1 MPPKI
6 TLTPSHLMTNF
17 NSLIPMLQS
26 YGHILL
32 VSTLLMAFYLL
43 VMSRKQSFRFQR
55 MYLLSIPVVCL
66 LQIVSL
72 AVLPKIMPQE
82 EVEVITLTQEEV
94 RQYQYE
100 NPETKVIAEEI
111 PVVEAEDI
119 STPAPLPGEEQL
131 VISASTIQKCI
142 YLGIP
147 IVSALLLLIVLIP
160 HVHILLRTRAI
171 RCSSMDGSC
180 TIVRE
185 SWVSAPF
192 SMGRI
197 IFLPMGSS
205 KEAEE
210 IFVKHEKAHIQS
222 LHYIDVWCIE
232 VMVRLLWFNPMLW
245 VVRKYLRDL
254 HEFEADHLVL
264 AQGVDVHSYQCLL
277 LEVASDE
284 CSIFTNG
291 FNQSFIRR
299 RIKEMKRKGVTVLGH
314 WGKTSAILWCIT
326 LVGASTIFAM
336 PEQDTVVIHIE
347 KQITA
352 TGDTIYSDAE
362 IKDRLRQLRSEGKVA
377 LVNEIVED
385 LEADINVTKVVWV
398 SPHDTICFD
407 EKTIQIIA
415 QMYRNNPKALYEA
428 LGRPQPT
435 EKELLKKSFKA
446 KQDVNKHLY
455 SHRLRKHL
463 GLSKFLPAPMLKFV
477 TTFMLTYSFGDL
489 QKQQGSPIFE
499 VGAICTYF
507 NNFLVLTMTMDTTT
521 IALRH
526 EQYEYDP
533 SYFPTITGWMLKNC
547 DTYWREWQIENNG
560 GVVADTDD
568 KKNATLSAKERA
580 KVKSTIKQLRAKYER
595 TFTSGEF
602 IENTNA
608 DKIFVVQ
615 FPHLEEIKNA
625 GTLNDRIIREKVKNC
640 YAVEFYKKGRKDAM
654 RMLIFTYEEVSIE
667 NILSKISKYIRFE

>member
-1 MPPKI
+1 
-6 TLTPSHLMTNF
+6 
-17 NSLIPMLQS
+17 MLQS

-82 EVEVITLTQEEV
+82 EVEVITLTQEEA

-119 STPAPLPGEEQL
+119 STPAPLPEEEQL

-160 HVHILLRTRAI
+160 LVQILLRTRAI
-171 RCSSMDGSC
+171 RRSSMDGSC

-197 IFLPMGSS
+197 IFLPMGKS

-210 IFVKHEKAHIQS
+210 IFIKHEEAHIQS

-245 VVRKYLRDL
+245 VVRKHLRYL

-277 LEVASDE
+277 LEVAYDE
-284 CSIFTNG
+284 CSILANG

-299 RIKEMKRKGVTVLGH
+299 RIKEMKRKGVAVLGH
-314 WGKTSAILWCIT
+314 WGKTAAILWGVT
-326 LVGASTIFAM
+326 LVGASTIFVL
-336 PEQDTVVIHIE
+336 PEQNTVVIHIE

-362 IKDRLRQLRSEGKVA
+362 IKDRVRQLCSKGRVA
-377 LVNEIVED
+377 LVNDIVEN
-385 LEADINVTKVVWV
+385 LEADIYVTKLVQV
-398 SPHDTICFD
+398 SPHDTLCLD
-407 EKTIQIIA
+407 EKTMQSIA
-415 QMYRNNPKALYEA
+415 QMYRNNPKALYEV

-435 EKELLKKSFKA
+435 EEELVKKRIKA
-446 KQDVNKHLY
+446 KEGLNRRRY
-455 SHRLRKHL
+455 SFRLKKHL
-463 GLSKFLPAPMLKFV
+463 GLSNFLPAPMLKFV
-477 TTFMLTYSFGDL
+477 DTFMLSYSFGDI
-489 QKQQGSPIFE
+489 QKHQGSPIFE

-547 DTYWREWQIENNG
+547 DTYWMEGQIEHNG
-560 GVVADTDD
+560 GVDADTDD

-625 GTLNDRIIREKVKNC
+625 GTFNDRIIREKVKNC

-667 NILSKISKYIRFE
+667 TILSKISKYIRFE

>member
-82 EVEVITLTQEEV
+82 EVEVITLTQEEA

-119 STPAPLPGEEQL
+119 STPAPLPEEERL
-131 VISASTIQKCI
+131 VISVSTIQKCI

-160 HVHILLRTRAI
+160 LVQILLRTRAI

-180 TIVRE
+180 TIVRKP
-185 SWVSAPF
+185 WVSAPF

-210 IFVKHEKAHIQS
+210 IFIKHEKAHIQS

-264 AQGVDVHSYQCLL
+264 AQGVDAHSYQCLL

-314 WGKTSAILWCIT
+314 WGKTSAILWGVT
-326 LVGASTIFAM
+326 LVGASTIFAL
-336 PEQDTVVIHIE
+336 PEQNTVVIHIE
-347 KQITA
+347 KRITA

-362 IKDRLRQLRSEGKVA
+362 IKDRVRQLRSEGKLE
-377 LVNEIVED
+377 LVNGLLIE
-385 LEADINVTKVVWV
+385 LEAGINVTEVVEV
-398 SPHDTICFD
+398 SPHDTICLD
-407 EKTIQIIA
+407 EKSVQIIA

-435 EKELLKKSFKA
+435 EEELVKKRIKA
-446 KQDVNKHLY
+446 KKEENKHLY

-463 GLSKFLPAPMLKFV
+463 GISKFLPAKSLKFV
-477 TTFMLTYSFGDL
+477 DTFMLTYSFGDL
-489 QKQQGSPIFE
+489 QKQQGSPVFN
-499 VGAICTYF
+499 VGAICTSLF
-507 NNFLVLTMTMDTTT
+507 DNFLVLTMTMDTT
-521 IALRH
+521 IVLRH
-526 EQYEYDP
+526 EQYRYDP
-533 SYFPTITGWMLKNC
+533 NYFPTITGWMLKNC

-615 FPHLEEIKNA
+615 LPHLEEIKNE
-625 GTLNDRIIREKVKNC
+625 GTLNDRIIRKKVKNC
-640 YAVEFYKKGRKDAM
+640 YAIEFYKKGRKDAM

-667 NILSKISKYIRFE
+667 TILSKISKYIRFE

>member
-1 MPPKI
+1 
-6 TLTPSHLMTNF
+6 MTNF

-82 EVEVITLTQEEV
+82 EVEVITLTQEEA

-111 PVVEAEDI
+111 PVVKAEDI

-160 HVHILLRTRAI
+160 LVQILLRTRAI
-171 RCSSMDGSC
+171 RRSNMEGSY

-314 WGKTSAILWCIT
+314 WGKNSAILWCIT

-362 IKDRLRQLRSEGKVA
+362 IKDRLRQLCSEGRVA
-377 LVNEIVED
+377 LVNDIVEN
-385 LEADINVTKVVWV
+385 LEADIYVTKVVQV
-398 SPHDTICFD
+398 SPHDTLCLD
-407 EKTIQIIA
+407 EKTMQSIA
-415 QMYRNNPKALYEA
+415 QMYRNNPKALYEV

-435 EKELLKKSFKA
+435 EEELVKKRIKA

-455 SHRLRKHL
+455 SHRLKKHL
-463 GLSKFLPAPMLKFV
+463 GLSNFLPAPMLKFV
-477 TTFMLTYSFGDL
+477 NTFMLCYSFGDI
-489 QKQQGSPIFE
+489 QKHQGSPIFE

-507 NNFLVLTMTMDTTT
+507 ENFLVLTMAMDTTT

-547 DTYWREWQIENNG
+547 DTYWMEWQIENNG

-667 NILSKISKYIRFE
+667 TILSKISKYIRFE

>member
-1 MPPKI
+1 
-6 TLTPSHLMTNF
+6 MTNF
-17 NSLIPMLQS
+17 DSLIPMLQG
-26 YGHILL
+26 YGSILL
-32 VSTLLMAFYLL
+32 VSTLLMAFYLF

-55 MYLLSIPVVCL
+55 MYLLAIPAVCFM
-66 LQIVSL
+66 QIIAL

-82 EVEVITLTQEEV
+82 EVEVITLTQEEA
-94 RQYQYE
+94 RRYQYE
-100 NPETKVIAEEI
+100 NPDTKVIAEEM
-111 PVVEAEDI
+111 PAAEAEGI
-119 STPAPLPGEEQL
+119 STPTPLSEEEQF

-147 IVSALLLLIVLIP
+147 IVSALLLLIILIP
-160 HVHILLRTRAI
+160 LVLLLLRTRAI
-171 RCSSMDGSC
+171 RLSNMEGSC
-180 TIVRE
+180 TIVRKP
-185 SWVSAPF
+185 WVSTPF

-197 IFLPMGSS
+197 IFLPMGKS

-210 IFVKHEKAHIQS
+210 IFIKHEEAHIQS

-232 VMVRLLWFNPMLW
+232 LMVRLLWFNPMLW
-245 VVRKYLRDL
+245 VVRKHLRDL

-284 CSIFTNG
+284 CSILING

-326 LVGASTIFAM
+326 LVGASTIFAL
-336 PEQDTVVIHIE
+336 PEQNTVVIHIE

-362 IKDRLRQLRSEGKVA
+362 IKDWVRQLRSEGKLE
-377 LVNEIVED
+377 LVNGLLIE
-385 LEADINVTKVVWV
+385 LETGINVTEVVEV
-398 SPHDTICFD
+398 SPHDTICLD
-407 EKTIQIIA
+407 EKSVQIIA

-435 EKELLKKSFKA
+435 EKELVKKRIKA
-446 KQDVNKHLY
+446 KEEENKHLY
-455 SHRLRKHL
+455 SRRLRKHL
-463 GLSKFLPAPMLKFV
+463 GLSKFLPAKSLKFV
-477 TTFMLTYSFGDL
+477 YTFMLTYSFGDI
-489 QKQQGSPIFE
+489 QKHQGSPIFE

-507 NNFLVLTMTMDTTT
+507 KNFLVLTMAMDTTT

-547 DTYWREWQIENNG
+547 DTYWMEGQIEYNG
-560 GVVADTDD
+560 GVDADTDD
-568 KKNATLSAKERA
+568 KNNAPLSAKERA

-602 IENTNA
+602 IENSNA

-615 FPHLEEIKNA
+615 LPHIEEIKNA
-625 GTLNDRIIREKVKNC
+625 GILNDRIIREKAKKC
-640 YAVEFYKKGRKDAM
+640 YAIEFYKKGRKDAM

-667 NILSKISKYIRFE
+667 TILSKISRHIRFE

>member
-1 MPPKI
+1 
-6 TLTPSHLMTNF
+6 MTNF
-17 NSLIPMLQS
+17 DSLIPVLQG
-26 YGHILL
+26 YGSILL
-32 VSTLLMAFYLL
+32 VSTMLMAFYLL

-55 MYLLSIPVVCL
+55 MYLLAIPAVCFI
-66 LQIVSL
+66 QIIVL

-82 EVEVITLTQEEV
+82 EVEVITLTQEEA

-100 NPETKVIAEEI
+100 NPDTKVIAEEI
-111 PVVEAEDI
+111 PAAEAEGI
-119 STPAPLPGEEQL
+119 STPTPLPAEEQF
-131 VISASTIQKCI
+131 VISTSTILKCI

-147 IVSALLLLIVLIP
+147 IVSALLLLIILIP
-160 HVHILLRTRAI
+160 LVQILLRTRAI
-171 RCSSMDGSC
+171 RLSNMEGSC

-185 SWVSAPF
+185 PWVSTPF

-197 IFLPMGSS
+197 IFLPMGKS

-210 IFVKHEKAHIQS
+210 IFIKHEKAHIHS

-299 RIKEMKRKGVTVLGH
+299 RIKEMKRKGVAVLGH
-314 WGKTSAILWCIT
+314 WGKTAAILWGVT
-326 LVGASTIFAM
+326 LVGASAIFAL
-336 PEQDTVVIHIE
+336 PEQNTVVIHIE

-362 IKDRLRQLRSEGKVA
+362 IKDRVRQLCPEGRVA

-385 LEADINVTKVVWV
+385 LETDINVTKVVFV

-407 EKTIQIIA
+407 EKSVQIIA

-435 EKELLKKSFKA
+435 EKELAKKRIKA
-446 KQDVNKHLY
+446 KEDVNRRRY
-455 SHRLRKHL
+455 SFRLKKHL
-463 GLSKFLPAPMLKFV
+463 GLSNFLPAPMLKFV
-477 TTFMLTYSFGDL
+477 DTFMLTYSFGDL
-489 QKQQGSPIFE
+489 QKHQGSPIFE

-507 NNFLVLTMTMDTTT
+507 ENFLVLTMTMDTTT

-547 DTYWREWQIENNG
+547 DTYWMEGQIEHNG
-560 GVVADTDD
+560 GVDADTDD

-625 GTLNDRIIREKVKNC
+625 GTFNDRIIREKVKNC

-667 NILSKISKYIRFE
+667 TILSKISKYIRFE

>member
-1 MPPKI
+1 
-6 TLTPSHLMTNF
+6 MTNF
-17 NSLIPMLQS
+17 DSLIPMLQG
-26 YGHILL
+26 YGSILL
-32 VSTLLMAFYLL
+32 VSTMLLAFYLL
-43 VMSRKQSFRFQR
+43 LMSRKQSFRFQR
-55 MYLLSIPVVCL
+55 MYLLAIPAVCFM
-66 LQIVSL
+66 QIVAL

-82 EVEVITLTQEEV
+82 EVEVITLTQEEA
-94 RQYQYE
+94 RRYKYE
-100 NPETKVIAEEI
+100 NPDTKVIAEEM
-111 PVVEAEDI
+111 PAAEAEGI
-119 STPAPLPGEEQL
+119 STPTPLPEEEQL

-160 HVHILLRTRAI
+160 LVQILLRTRAI

-180 TIVRE
+180 TIVRKP
-185 SWVSAPF
+185 WVSTPF

-197 IFLPMGSS
+197 IFLPMGKS
-205 KEAEE
+205 KEAED
-210 IFVKHEKAHIQS
+210 IFIKHEKAHIQS

-245 VVRKYLRDL
+245 VVRKHLRDL
-254 HEFEADHLVL
+254 HEFEADRLVL
-264 AQGVDVHSYQCLL
+264 AQGVDAHSYQCLL

-284 CSIFTNG
+284 CSILTNG

-299 RIKEMKRKGVTVLGH
+299 RIREMKRKGVAVLGH
-314 WGKTSAILWCIT
+314 WGKTAAILWGVT
-326 LVGASTIFAM
+326 LVGASTIFAL
-336 PEQDTVVIHIE
+336 PEQNTVVIHIE

-362 IKDRLRQLRSEGKVA
+362 IKDRVRQLCPEGRVA

-385 LEADINVTKVVWV
+385 LEADINVTKVVFV
-398 SPHDTICFD
+398 SPHDTLCFD

-415 QMYRNNPKALYEA
+415 QMYRNNPKALYEV

-435 EKELLKKSFKA
+435 EEELVKKRIKA
-446 KQDVNKHLY
+446 KEEENRHLY

-463 GLSKFLPAPMLKFV
+463 GLSKFLPANMLKFV
-477 TTFMLTYSFGDL
+477 DTFMLTYSFGDI
-489 QKQQGSPIFE
+489 QKHQGSPIFE

-507 NNFLVLTMTMDTTT
+507 ENFLVLTMDTTT
-521 IALRH
+521 IALGH

-547 DTYWREWQIENNG
+547 DTYWMERQIEHNG
-560 GVVADTDD
+560 GVVADTDG

-615 FPHLEEIKNA
+615 LPHLEEIKNA
-625 GTLNDRIIREKVKNC
+625 GILIKNAGILNDRIIREKVKNC

-667 NILSKISKYIRFE
+667 TILSKISKYIQFE

>member
-1 MPPKI
+1 
-6 TLTPSHLMTNF
+6 MTNF
-17 NSLIPMLQS
+17 DSLIPVLQG
-26 YGHILL
+26 YGSILL
-32 VSTLLMAFYLL
+32 VSTMLMAFYLL

-55 MYLLSIPVVCL
+55 MYLLAIPAVCFI
-66 LQIVSL
+66 QIIVL

-82 EVEVITLTQEEV
+82 EVEVITLTQEEA

-100 NPETKVIAEEI
+100 NPDTKVIAEEI
-111 PVVEAEDI
+111 PAAEAEGI
-119 STPAPLPGEEQL
+119 STPTPLPAEEQF
-131 VISASTIQKCI
+131 VISTSTILKCI

-147 IVSALLLLIVLIP
+147 IVSALLLLIILIP
-160 HVHILLRTRAI
+160 LVQILLRTRAI
-171 RCSSMDGSC
+171 RLSNMEGSC
-180 TIVRE
+180 TIVRKP
-185 SWVSAPF
+185 WVSTPF

-197 IFLPMGSS
+197 IFLPMGKS

-210 IFVKHEKAHIQS
+210 IFIKHEKAHIQS

-245 VVRKYLRDL
+245 VVRKHLRDL

-336 PEQDTVVIHIE
+336 PEQDAVVIRIE

-352 TGDTIYSDAE
+352 TGDTIYLDSE
-362 IKDRLRQLRSEGKVA
+362 IKDWVSQLRSEGKLE
-377 LVNEIVED
+377 LVNGLLIE
-385 LEADINVTKVVWV
+385 LESGTNVTKVVEV
-398 SPHDTICFD
+398 SPHDTICLD
-407 EKTIQIIA
+407 EKSVQIIA

-435 EKELLKKSFKA
+435 EEELVKKRIKAKEGLNRRRYSFGLKK
-446 KQDVNKHLY
+446 Y
-455 SHRLRKHL
+455 L

-477 TTFMLTYSFGDL
+477 DTFMLSYSFGDV
-489 QKQQGSPIFE
+489 QKHQGSPNFE

-507 NNFLVLTMTMDTTT
+507 ENFLVLTMDPTT

-547 DTYWREWQIENNG
+547 DTYWMEGQIEYNG
-560 GVVADTDD
+560 GVDADTDD
-568 KKNATLSAKERA
+568 KNNAPLSAKERA

-602 IENTNA
+602 IENSNA

-615 FPHLEEIKNA
+615 LPNIEEIKNA
-625 GTLNDRIIREKVKNC
+625 GTLNDRIIRENAKKC
-640 YAVEFYKKGRKDAM
+640 YAIEFYKKGRKDAM

-667 NILSKISKYIRFE
+667 TILGKVSRHIRFE

>member
-1 MPPKI
+1 
-6 TLTPSHLMTNF
+6 MTNF

-82 EVEVITLTQEEV
+82 EVEVITLTQEEA

-119 STPAPLPGEEQL
+119 STPAPLPEEEQL

-160 HVHILLRTRAI
+160 LVQILFRTRAI
-171 RCSSMDGSC
+171 RRSNMEGSC
-180 TIVRE
+180 TIVRKP
-185 SWVSAPF
+185 WVSTPF

-197 IFLPMGSS
+197 IFLPMGKS

-210 IFVKHEKAHIQS
+210 IFIKHEKAHIQS

-299 RIKEMKRKGVTVLGH
+299 RIREMKRKGVAVLGH
-314 WGKTSAILWCIT
+314 WGKTAAILWGVT

-336 PEQDTVVIHIE
+336 PEQDAVVIRIE

-352 TGDTIYSDAE
+352 TGDTIYSDSE
-362 IKDRLRQLRSEGKVA
+362 VKDRVRQLRSEGKLE
-377 LVNEIVED
+377 LVNGLLIE
-385 LEADINVTKVVWV
+385 LEAGINVTEVVKV
-398 SPHDTICFD
+398 SPHDTLCLD

-435 EKELLKKSFKA
+435 EKELAKKRFKA

-463 GLSKFLPAPMLKFV
+463 GLSNFLPAPMLKFV
-477 TTFMLTYSFGDL
+477 NTFMLTYSFGDL
-489 QKQQGSPIFE
+489 QKHQGSPIFE

-507 NNFLVLTMTMDTTT
+507 ENFLVLTMTMDTTT

-547 DTYWREWQIENNG
+547 DTYWMEGQIEHNG
-560 GVVADTDD
+560 GVDADTDD
-568 KKNATLSAKERA
+568 KKNAPLSAKERA

-615 FPHLEEIKNA
+615 LPHLEEIKNA

-640 YAVEFYKKGRKDAM
+640 YAVEFYKEGRKDAM

-667 NILSKISKYIRFE
+667 TILSKISKYIQFE

>member
-1 MPPKI
+1 
-6 TLTPSHLMTNF
+6 MTNF
-17 NSLIPMLQS
+17 DSLIPMLQG
-26 YGHILL
+26 YGSILL

-55 MYLLSIPVVCL
+55 MYLLAIPAVCFM
-66 LQIVSL
+66 QIIAL

-82 EVEVITLTQEEV
+82 EVEVITLTQEEA

-100 NPETKVIAEEI
+100 NPDTKVIAEEM
-111 PVVEAEDI
+111 PAAEAEDI
-119 STPAPLPGEEQL
+119 STPTPLPENGQF

-147 IVSALLLLIVLIP
+147 IVSVLLLLIILIP
-160 HVHILLRTRAI
+160 LVQLLLRTRAI
-171 RCSSMDGSC
+171 RLSNMEGSC
-180 TIVRE
+180 TIVRKP
-185 SWVSAPF
+185 WVSTPF

-197 IFLPMGSS
+197 IFLPMGKS
-205 KEAEE
+205 KEAED
-210 IFVKHEKAHIQS
+210 IFIKHEKAHIQS

-245 VVRKYLRDL
+245 MVRKHLRDL

-264 AQGVDVHSYQCLL
+264 AQGVDAHSYQCLL

-284 CSIFTNG
+284 CSILTNG

-336 PEQDTVVIHIE
+336 PEQDAVVIRIE

-352 TGDTIYSDAE
+352 TGDTIYSDSE
-362 IKDRLRQLRSEGKVA
+362 VKDRVRQLRSEGKLE
-377 LVNEIVED
+377 LVNGLLIE
-385 LEADINVTKVVWV
+385 LEAGINVTEVVKV
-398 SPHDTICFD
+398 SPHDTICLD
-407 EKTIQIIA
+407 EKSIQIIA

-435 EKELLKKSFKA
+435 EEELAKIRFTAKKGLNRRRYSFRLKK
-446 KQDVNKHLY
+446 Y
-455 SHRLRKHL
+455 L
-463 GLSKFLPAPMLKFV
+463 GLSRFLPAPMLKFV
-477 TTFMLTYSFGDL
+477 DTFMLSYSFGDI
-489 QKQQGSPIFE
+489 QKHQGSPIFE

-507 NNFLVLTMTMDTTT
+507 ENFLVLTMTMDTT
-521 IALRH
+521 IVLRH
-526 EQYEYDP
+526 EQYRYDP
-533 SYFPTITGWMLKNC
+533 NYFPTITGWMLKNC
-547 DTYWREWQIENNG
+547 DTYWREVQIEYNG
-560 GVVADTDD
+560 GADADTDD

-602 IENTNA
+602 IEKTNA

-615 FPHLEEIKNA
+615 LPHIEEIKNT
-625 GTLNDRIIREKVKNC
+625 GTLNDRIIRENAKKC
-640 YAVEFYKKGRKDAM
+640 YAIEFYKKGRKDAM

-667 NILSKISKYIRFE
+667 TILSKISKYIRFE

>member
-1 MPPKI
+1 
-6 TLTPSHLMTNF
+6 MTNF
-17 NSLIPMLQS
+17 DSLIPMLQG
-26 YGHILL
+26 YGSILL
-32 VSTLLMAFYLL
+32 VSTMLMAFYLL

-55 MYLLSIPVVCL
+55 MYLLAIPAVCFM
-66 LQIVSL
+66 QIIAL

-82 EVEVITLTQEEV
+82 EVDVITLTQEEA

-100 NPETKVIAEEI
+100 NPDTKVIAEEM
-111 PVVEAEDI
+111 PAAEAEGI
-119 STPAPLPGEEQL
+119 STPTPLPEEEQF

-147 IVSALLLLIVLIP
+147 IVSALLLLIILIP
-160 HVHILLRTRAI
+160 LVQLLLRTRAI
-171 RCSSMDGSC
+171 RLSNMEGSC
-180 TIVRE
+180 TIVRKP
-185 SWVSAPF
+185 WVSTPF

-197 IFLPMGSS
+197 IFLPMGKS

-210 IFVKHEKAHIQS
+210 IFIKHEKAHIQS

-245 VVRKYLRDL
+245 VVRKHLRDL
-254 HEFEADHLVL
+254 HEFEADRLVL
-264 AQGVDVHSYQCLL
+264 AQGVDAHSYQCLL

-284 CSIFTNG
+284 CSILTNG

-336 PEQDTVVIHIE
+336 PEQDAVVIRIE

-362 IKDRLRQLRSEGKVA
+362 IKDRVRQLCSEGRVA
-377 LVNEIVED
+377 LVNHIVEN
-385 LEADINVTKVVWV
+385 LEADIYVTEVVWV
-398 SPHDTICFD
+398 SPHDTLCID

-435 EKELLKKSFKA
+435 EEELAKKRFMAKKEK
-446 KQDVNKHLY
+446 NKHLY

-463 GLSKFLPAPMLKFV
+463 GLSRFLPANSLKFV
-477 TTFMLTYSFGDL
+477 DTFMLTYSFGDL

-499 VGAICTYF
+499 VGAICTRF
-507 NNFLVLTMTMDTTT
+507 ENFLVLTMTMDTTT

-547 DTYWREWQIENNG
+547 DTYWMEGQIEYNG
-560 GVVADTDD
+560 GVDADTDD
-568 KKNATLSAKERA
+568 KNNAPLSAKERA

-602 IENTNA
+602 IENSNA

-615 FPHLEEIKNA
+615 FPHIEEIKNA
-625 GTLNDRIIREKVKNC
+625 GTWNDRIIREKAKKC
-640 YAVEFYKKGRKDAM
+640 YAIEFYKKGRKDAM

-667 NILSKISKYIRFE
+667 TILGKISRHIRFE

>member
-1 MPPKI
+1 
-6 TLTPSHLMTNF
+6 MTNF
-17 NSLIPMLQS
+17 DSLIPMLQG
-26 YGHILL
+26 YGSILL

-55 MYLLSIPVVCL
+55 MYLLAIPAVCF
-66 LQIVSL
+66 LQIVAL
-72 AVLPKIMPQE
+72 AVLPKIMPQR
-82 EVEVITLTQEEV
+82 EVEVITLTQEEA
-94 RQYQYE
+94 RRYQYE
-100 NPETKVIAEEI
+100 NPDTKVIAEEM
-111 PVVEAEDI
+111 PAAEAEGI
-119 STPAPLPGEEQL
+119 STPTPLPENGQF

-160 HVHILLRTRAI
+160 LVQILFRTRAI
-171 RCSSMDGSC
+171 RRSSMDGSC

-197 IFLPMGSS
+197 IFLPMGRS

-210 IFVKHEKAHIQS
+210 IFIKHEKAHIQS

-299 RIKEMKRKGVTVLGH
+299 RIREMKRKGVTVLGH

-326 LVGASTIFAM
+326 LVGASAIFAL
-336 PEQDTVVIHIE
+336 PEQNTVVIHIE

-362 IKDRLRQLRSEGKVA
+362 IKDRLRQLCPEGRVA

-385 LEADINVTKVVWV
+385 LEADINVTEVVFV
-398 SPHDTICFD
+398 SPHDTLCFD

-435 EKELLKKSFKA
+435 EKELAKKRIKA
-446 KQDVNKHLY
+446 KEDENRHLY
-455 SHRLRKHL
+455 SHRLKKYL
-463 GLSKFLPAPMLKFV
+463 GLYNFLPAPMLKFV
-477 TTFMLTYSFGDL
+477 DTFMLSYSFGDL
-489 QKQQGSPIFE
+489 QKQQGSPVFN
-499 VGAICTYF
+499 VGAICTF
-507 NNFLVLTMTMDTTT
+507 FENFLVLTMTMDTTT

-547 DTYWREWQIENNG
+547 DTYWMEGQIEYNG
-560 GVVADTDD
+560 GVGADTDD
-568 KKNATLSAKERA
+568 KKNVPLSAKERA

-615 FPHLEEIKNA
+615 LPHLEDIKNA
-625 GTLNDRIIREKVKNC
+625 GTFNDRIIREKVKNC

-667 NILSKISKYIRFE
+667 TILSKISKYIQFE

>member
-72 AVLPKIMPQE
+72 VVLPKIMPQE
-82 EVEVITLTQEEV
+82 EFEVITLTQEEA

-100 NPETKVIAEEI
+100 NPDTKVIAEEI
-111 PVVEAEDI
+111 PVVKAEDI
-119 STPAPLPGEEQL
+119 STPAPLPEEEQL

-160 HVHILLRTRAI
+160 LVQILLRTRAI
-171 RCSSMDGSC
+171 RRSSMDGSC

-197 IFLPMGSS
+197 IFLPMGKS

-210 IFVKHEKAHIQS
+210 IFIKHEKAHIQS

-336 PEQDTVVIHIE
+336 PEQDAVVIRIE

-362 IKDRLRQLRSEGKVA
+362 IKDRLRQLCPEGRVA
-377 LVNEIVED
+377 LVSEIVED
-385 LEADINVTKVVWV
+385 LEADINVTKVVFV

-407 EKTIQIIA
+407 EKAIQIIA

-435 EKELLKKSFKA
+435 EKELAKKRIMA
-446 KQDVNKHLY
+446 KEDVNKHHY
-455 SHRLRKHL
+455 SHRLKKHL
-463 GLSKFLPAPMLKFV
+463 GLSNFLPAPMLKLV
-477 TTFMLTYSFGDL
+477 DTFMLSYSFGDI
-489 QKQQGSPIFE
+489 QKHQGSPIFE

-507 NNFLVLTMTMDTTT
+507 ENFLVLTMAMDTTT

-533 SYFPTITGWMLKNC
+533 SYFPIITGWMLKNC
-547 DTYWREWQIENNG
+547 DTYWMEGQIEHNG
-560 GVVADTDD
+560 GVDADTDD

-615 FPHLEEIKNA
+615 LPHLEEIKNA

-667 NILSKISKYIRFE
+667 TILSKISKYIRFE

>member
-1 MPPKI
+1 
-6 TLTPSHLMTNF
+6 MTNF
-17 NSLIPMLQS
+17 DSLIPMLQG
-26 YGHILL
+26 YGSILL
-32 VSTLLMAFYLL
+32 VSTMLMAFYLL

-55 MYLLSIPVVCL
+55 MYLLAIPAVCF
-66 LQIVSL
+66 LQIVAL
-72 AVLPKIMPQE
+72 ALLPKIMPQR
-82 EVEVITLTQEEV
+82 EVEVITLTQEEA
-94 RQYQYE
+94 RRYQYE
-100 NPETKVIAEEI
+100 NPDTKVIAEEM
-111 PVVEAEDI
+111 PAAEAEGI
-119 STPAPLPGEEQL
+119 STPTPLPENGQF

-147 IVSALLLLIVLIP
+147 IVSALLLLIILIP
-160 HVHILLRTRAI
+160 LVQLLLRTRAI
-171 RCSSMDGSC
+171 RLSNMEGSC
-180 TIVRE
+180 TILRKP
-185 SWVSAPF
+185 WVSTPF

-197 IFLPMGSS
+197 IFLPMGKS

-210 IFVKHEKAHIQS
+210 IFIKHEEAHIQS

-232 VMVRLLWFNPMLW
+232 LMVRLLWFNPMLW
-245 VVRKYLRDL
+245 VVRKHLRDL

-277 LEVASDE
+277 LEVASGE
-284 CSIFTNG
+284 CSILTNG
-291 FNQSFIRR
+291 FSQSFIRR
-299 RIKEMKRKGVTVLGH
+299 RIREMKRKGVAVLGH
-314 WGKTSAILWCIT
+314 WGKTAAILWGVT
-326 LVGASTIFAM
+326 LVGASTIFAL
-336 PEQDTVVIHIE
+336 PEQNTVVIHIE

-362 IKDRLRQLRSEGKVA
+362 IKDRVRQLCSEGRVA

-385 LEADINVTKVVWV
+385 LEADINVTEVVFV
-398 SPHDTICFD
+398 SPHDTLCFD

-415 QMYRNNPKALYEA
+415 QMYRNNPKALYEV

-435 EKELLKKSFKA
+435 EEELVKKRIKA
-446 KQDVNKHLY
+446 KEEENKHLY
-455 SHRLRKHL
+455 SRRLRKHL
-463 GLSKFLPAPMLKFV
+463 GLSKFLPAKSLKFV
-477 TTFMLTYSFGDL
+477 DTFMLTYSFGDL

-507 NNFLVLTMTMDTTT
+507 ENFLVLTMTMDTTT

-547 DTYWREWQIENNG
+547 DTYWMEGQIEHNG
-560 GVVADTDD
+560 GVDADTDD

-602 IENTNA
+602 IEKTNA

-615 FPHLEEIKNA
+615 LPHIEEIKNA
-625 GTLNDRIIREKVKNC
+625 GTLNDRIIRENAKKC
-640 YAVEFYKKGRKDAM
+640 YAIEFYKKGRKDAM

-667 NILSKISKYIRFE
+667 TILGKISRHIRFE

>member
-1 MPPKI
+1 
-6 TLTPSHLMTNF
+6 MTNF
-17 NSLIPMLQS
+17 DSLIPMLQG
-26 YGHILL
+26 YGSILL

-55 MYLLSIPVVCL
+55 MYLLAIPAVCFM
-66 LQIVSL
+66 QIIAL
-72 AVLPKIMPQE
+72 ALLPKIMPQE
-82 EVEVITLTQEEV
+82 EVEVITLTQEEA

-100 NPETKVIAEEI
+100 NPDTKVIAEEM
-111 PVVEAEDI
+111 PAAEAEGI
-119 STPAPLPGEEQL
+119 STPTPLPEEEQF

-147 IVSALLLLIVLIP
+147 IVSALLLLIILIP
-160 HVHILLRTRAI
+160 LVQLLLRTRAI
-171 RCSSMDGSC
+171 RLSNMEGSC
-180 TIVRE
+180 TIVRKP
-185 SWVSAPF
+185 WVSTPF

-197 IFLPMGSS
+197 IFLPMGKS

-210 IFVKHEKAHIQS
+210 IFIKHEEAHIQS

-232 VMVRLLWFNPMLW
+232 LMVRLLWFNPMLW
-245 VVRKYLRDL
+245 VVRKHLRDL

-336 PEQDTVVIHIE
+336 PEQNTVVIHIE

-362 IKDRLRQLRSEGKVA
+362 IKDRVRQLCPEGRVV

-385 LEADINVTKVVWV
+385 LEADINVTEVVFV

-415 QMYRNNPKALYEA
+415 QMYRNNPKALYEV

-435 EKELLKKSFKA
+435 EEELVKKRIKA
-446 KQDVNKHLY
+446 KEEKNKHLY
-455 SHRLRKHL
+455 SRRLRKHL
-463 GLSKFLPAPMLKFV
+463 GLSKFLPAKSLKFV
-477 TTFMLTYSFGDL
+477 DTFMLTYSFGDL

-507 NNFLVLTMTMDTTT
+507 ENFLVLTMTMDTTT

-547 DTYWREWQIENNG
+547 DTYWMEGQIEHIG

-602 IENTNA
+602 IENSNA

-615 FPHLEEIKNA
+615 LPHIEEIKNA
-625 GTLNDRIIREKVKNC
+625 GILNDRIIRENAKKC
-640 YAVEFYKKGRKDAM
+640 YAIEFYKKGRKDAM

-667 NILSKISKYIRFE
+667 TILGKVSRHIRFE

>member
-1 MPPKI
+1 
-6 TLTPSHLMTNF
+6 MTNF

-82 EVEVITLTQEEV
+82 EVEVITLTQEEA

-147 IVSALLLLIVLIP
+147 IVSALLLLIILIP
-160 HVHILLRTRAI
+160 LVQILLRTRAI
-171 RCSSMDGSC
+171 RHSSMDGSC

-185 SWVSAPF
+185 SWVSTPF

-210 IFVKHEKAHIQS
+210 IFIKHEKAHIQS

-314 WGKTSAILWCIT
+314 WGKTAAILWCIT
-326 LVGASTIFAM
+326 LVGASTIFAL
-336 PEQDTVVIHIE
+336 PEQKAVVIHIE

-362 IKDRLRQLRSEGKVA
+362 IKDRLRQLRSEGKA
-377 LVNEIVED
+377 ELVNELVKN
-385 LEADINVTKVVWV
+385 LEADINVPTLVMV
-398 SPHDTICFD
+398 SPHDTLCLD
-407 EKTIQIIA
+407 EKSVQIIA

-435 EKELLKKSFKA
+435 EKELVKKRFKA
-446 KQDVNKHLY
+446 KQEVNKHLY

-477 TTFMLTYSFGDL
+477 NTFMLSYSFGDI
-489 QKQQGSPIFE
+489 QKHQGSPIFE

-507 NNFLVLTMTMDTTT
+507 ENFLVLTMTMDTTT

-547 DTYWREWQIENNG
+547 DTYWMEGQIEHNG
-560 GVVADTDD
+560 GVDADTDD

-602 IENTNA
+602 IEKTNA

-625 GTLNDRIIREKVKNC
+625 GTLNDRIIREKVKKC
-640 YAVEFYKKGRKDAM
+640 YAIEFYKKGRKDAM

-667 NILSKISKYIRFE
+667 TILSKISKYIRFE

>member
-1 MPPKI
+1 
-6 TLTPSHLMTNF
+6 MTNF
-17 NSLIPMLQS
+17 NSLIPMLQG
-26 YGHILL
+26 YGSILL

-55 MYLLSIPVVCL
+55 MYLLAIPAVCFM
-66 LQIVSL
+66 QIIAL

-82 EVEVITLTQEEV
+82 EVEVITLTQEEA

-119 STPAPLPGEEQL
+119 STPAPLPEEEQL

-160 HVHILLRTRAI
+160 LVQILLRTRAI
-171 RCSSMDGSC
+171 RRSNMEGSY

-197 IFLPMGSS
+197 IFLPMGKS

-210 IFVKHEKAHIQS
+210 IFIKHEEAHIQS

-245 VVRKYLRDL
+245 VVRKHLRDL

-314 WGKTSAILWCIT
+314 WGKTAAILWGVT
-326 LVGASTIFAM
+326 LVGASTIFAL
-336 PEQDTVVIHIE
+336 PEQNTVVIHIE

-362 IKDRLRQLRSEGKVA
+362 IKDRVRQLCSEGRVE
-377 LVNEIVED
+377 LVNEIVKD
-385 LEADINVTKVVWV
+385 LEADINVTEVVFV

-415 QMYRNNPKALYEA
+415 QMYRNNPKALYEV

-435 EKELLKKSFKA
+435 EEELVKKRIKA
-446 KQDVNKHLY
+446 KEEENRHLY

-463 GLSKFLPAPMLKFV
+463 GLSKFLPANMLKFV
-477 TTFMLTYSFGDL
+477 DTFMLTYSFGDI
-489 QKQQGSPIFE
+489 QKHQGSPIFE

-507 NNFLVLTMTMDTTT
+507 ENFLVLTMDATT
-521 IALRH
+521 IALGH

-547 DTYWREWQIENNG
+547 DTYWMEGQIEHNG

-625 GTLNDRIIREKVKNC
+625 GTLIKNAGILNDRIIREKVKNC
-640 YAVEFYKKGRKDAM
+640 YAIEFYKKGRKDAM

-667 NILSKISKYIRFE
+667 TILGKVSKYIRFE

>member
-1 MPPKI
+1 
-6 TLTPSHLMTNF
+6 MTNF
-17 NSLIPMLQS
+17 DSLIPMLQG
-26 YGHILL
+26 YGSILL

-55 MYLLSIPVVCL
+55 MYLLAIPAVCFM
-66 LQIVSL
+66 QIIAL
-72 AVLPKIMPQE
+72 ALLPKIMPQE
-82 EVEVITLTQEEV
+82 EVEVITLTQEEA

-100 NPETKVIAEEI
+100 NPDTKVIAEEM
-111 PVVEAEDI
+111 PAAEAEGI
-119 STPAPLPGEEQL
+119 STPTPLPEEEQF

-147 IVSALLLLIVLIP
+147 IVSALLLLIILIP
-160 HVHILLRTRAI
+160 LVQILLRTRAI
-171 RCSSMDGSC
+171 RRSNMEGSY

-210 IFVKHEKAHIQS
+210 IFIKHEKAHIQS

-314 WGKTSAILWCIT
+314 WGKTSAILWGVT
-326 LVGASTIFAM
+326 LVGASTIFAL
-336 PEQDTVVIHIE
+336 PEQNTVVIHIE

-362 IKDRLRQLRSEGKVA
+362 IKDRLRQLRSEGRVA
-377 LVNEIVED
+377 LVNDIVED
-385 LEADINVTKVVWV
+385 LEADIYVTKLVHV
-398 SPHDTICFD
+398 SPHDTLCLD
-407 EKTIQIIA
+407 EKTMQSIA
-415 QMYRNNPKALYEA
+415 QMYRNNPKALYEV

-435 EKELLKKSFKA
+435 EEELAKKRIKA
-446 KQDVNKHLY
+446 KEKVNRHLY
-455 SHRLRKHL
+455 SLRLRKHL
-463 GLSKFLPAPMLKFV
+463 GLSKFLPIPILKFV
-477 TTFMLTYSFGDL
+477 DTFMLTYSFGDI
-489 QKQQGSPIFE
+489 QKHQGSPNFE

-507 NNFLVLTMTMDTTT
+507 ENFLVLTMKMDTT
-521 IALRH
+521 IFLRH
-526 EQYEYDP
+526 EQYRYDP
-533 SYFPTITGWMLKNC
+533 NYFPTITGWMLKNC
-547 DTYWREWQIENNG
+547 DTYWREGQIEYNG
-560 GVVADTDD
+560 GADADTDD
-568 KKNATLSAKERA
+568 KKNAPLSAKERA

-602 IENTNA
+602 IEKTNA

-615 FPHLEEIKNA
+615 LPHIEEIKNA
-625 GTLNDRIIREKVKNC
+625 GTLNDRIIRENAKKC
-640 YAVEFYKKGRKDAM
+640 YAIEFYKKGRKDAM

-667 NILSKISKYIRFE
+667 TILSKISKYIRFE

>member
-1 MPPKI
+1 
-6 TLTPSHLMTNF
+6 MTNF
-17 NSLIPMLQS
+17 DSLIPMLQG
-26 YGHILL
+26 YGSILL
-32 VSTLLMAFYLL
+32 VSTMLMAFYLL

-55 MYLLSIPVVCL
+55 MYLLAIPAVCFM
-66 LQIVSL
+66 QIIAL

-82 EVEVITLTQEEV
+82 EVEVITLTQEEA

-100 NPETKVIAEEI
+100 NPDTKVIAEEI
-111 PVVEAEDI
+111 PAAEAEGI
-119 STPAPLPGEEQL
+119 STPTPLPEEEQF

-147 IVSALLLLIVLIP
+147 IVSALLLLIILIP
-160 HVHILLRTRAI
+160 LVQLLLRTRAI
-171 RCSSMDGSC
+171 RLSNMEGSC
-180 TIVRE
+180 TIVRKP
-185 SWVSAPF
+185 WVSTPF

-197 IFLPMGSS
+197 IFLPMGKS
-205 KEAEE
+205 KEAED
-210 IFVKHEKAHIQS
+210 IFIKHEKAHIQS

-245 VVRKYLRDL
+245 VVRKHLRDL

-314 WGKTSAILWCIT
+314 WGKTSAILWYIT

-336 PEQDTVVIHIE
+336 PEQDAVVIRIE

-362 IKDRLRQLRSEGKVA
+362 IKDRVRQLCSEGRVA
-377 LVNEIVED
+377 LVNHIVEN
-385 LEADINVTKVVWV
+385 LEADINVTEVVWV
-398 SPHDTICFD
+398 SPHDTLCID

-415 QMYRNNPKALYEA
+415 QMYRNNPKALYEV

-435 EKELLKKSFKA
+435 EEELVKKRIKA
-446 KQDVNKHLY
+446 KKEKNKHLY

-463 GLSKFLPAPMLKFV
+463 GLSRFLPAPILKFV
-477 TTFMLTYSFGDL
+477 DTFMLTYSFGDL
-489 QKQQGSPIFE
+489 QKQQGSPVFE

-507 NNFLVLTMTMDTTT
+507 ENFLVLTMTMDTTT

-547 DTYWREWQIENNG
+547 DTYWMEGQIEHNG
-560 GVVADTDD
+560 GVDADTDD

-615 FPHLEEIKNA
+615 LPHIEEIKNA
-625 GTLNDRIIREKVKNC
+625 GTWNDRIIREKAKKC
-640 YAVEFYKKGRKDAM
+640 YAIEFYKKGRKDAM

-667 NILSKISKYIRFE
+667 TILGKVSRHIRFE

>member
-1 MPPKI
+1 
-6 TLTPSHLMTNF
+6 MTNF
-17 NSLIPMLQS
+17 DSLIPMLQG
-26 YGHILL
+26 YGSILL
-32 VSTLLMAFYLL
+32 VSTMLLAFYLL
-43 VMSRKQSFRFQR
+43 LMSRKQSFRFQR
-55 MYLLSIPVVCL
+55 MYLLAIPAVCFM
-66 LQIVSL
+66 QIVAL

-82 EVEVITLTQEEV
+82 EVEVITLTQEEA
-94 RQYQYE
+94 RRYKYE
-100 NPETKVIAEEI
+100 NPDTKVIAEEM
-111 PVVEAEDI
+111 PAAEAEGI
-119 STPAPLPGEEQL
+119 STPTPLPEEEQL

-160 HVHILLRTRAI
+160 LVQILLRTRAI

-180 TIVRE
+180 TIVRKP
-185 SWVSAPF
+185 WVSTPF

-197 IFLPMGSS
+197 IFLPMGKS
-205 KEAEE
+205 KEAED
-210 IFVKHEKAHIQS
+210 IFIKHEKAHIQS

-245 VVRKYLRDL
+245 VVRKHLRDL
-254 HEFEADHLVL
+254 HEFEADRLVL
-264 AQGVDVHSYQCLL
+264 AQGVDAHSYQCLL

-284 CSIFTNG
+284 CSILTNG

-299 RIKEMKRKGVTVLGH
+299 RIREMKRKGVAVLGH
-314 WGKTSAILWCIT
+314 WGKTAAILWGVT
-326 LVGASTIFAM
+326 LVGASTIFAL
-336 PEQDTVVIHIE
+336 PEQNTVVIHIE

-362 IKDRLRQLRSEGKVA
+362 IKDRVRQLCPEGRVA

-385 LEADINVTKVVWV
+385 LEADINVTKVVFV
-398 SPHDTICFD
+398 SPHDTLCFD

-415 QMYRNNPKALYEA
+415 QMYRNNPKALYEV

-435 EKELLKKSFKA
+435 EEELVKKRIKA
-446 KQDVNKHLY
+446 KEEENRHLY

-463 GLSKFLPAPMLKFV
+463 GLSKFLPANMLKFV
-477 TTFMLTYSFGDL
+477 DTFMLTYSFGDI
-489 QKQQGSPIFE
+489 QKHQGSPIFE

-507 NNFLVLTMTMDTTT
+507 ENFLVLTMDATT
-521 IALRH
+521 IALGH

-547 DTYWREWQIENNG
+547 DTYWMERQIEHNG
-560 GVVADTDD
+560 GVVADTDG

-602 IENTNA
+602 IEKTNA

-615 FPHLEEIKNA
+615 LPHLEEIKNA
-625 GTLNDRIIREKVKNC
+625 GILIKNAGILNDRIIREKVKNC

-667 NILSKISKYIRFE
+667 TILSKISKYIQFE

>member
-1 MPPKI
+1 
-6 TLTPSHLMTNF
+6 MTNF
-17 NSLIPMLQS
+17 DSLIPMLQG
-26 YGHILL
+26 YGSILL

-55 MYLLSIPVVCL
+55 MYLLAIPAVCF
-66 LQIVSL
+66 LQIVAL
-72 AVLPKIMPQE
+72 AVLPKIMPQR
-82 EVEVITLTQEEV
+82 EVEVITLTQEEA
-94 RQYQYE
+94 RRYQYE
-100 NPETKVIAEEI
+100 NPDTKVIAEEM
-111 PVVEAEDI
+111 PAAEAEGI
-119 STPAPLPGEEQL
+119 STPTPLPEEEQF

-147 IVSALLLLIVLIP
+147 IVSALLLLIILIP
-160 HVHILLRTRAI
+160 LVQILLRTRAI
-171 RCSSMDGSC
+171 RRSNMEGSC
-180 TIVRE
+180 TIVRKP
-185 SWVSAPF
+185 WVCTPF

-197 IFLPMGSS
+197 IFLPMGKS

-210 IFVKHEKAHIQS
+210 IFIKHEEAHIQS

-314 WGKTSAILWCIT
+314 WGKTAAILWGVT
-326 LVGASTIFAM
+326 LVGASTIFAL
-336 PEQDTVVIHIE
+336 PEQNTVVIHIE

-352 TGDTIYSDAE
+352 TGDTIYSDSE
-362 IKDRLRQLRSEGKVA
+362 IKDWVSQLRSEGKLE
-377 LVNEIVED
+377 LVNGILIE
-385 LEADINVTKVVWV
+385 LEADMNVTEVVKV
-398 SPHDTICFD
+398 SPHDTLCLD

-415 QMYRNNPKALYEA
+415 QMYRNNPKALYEV

-435 EKELLKKSFKA
+435 EEELVKKRIKA
-446 KQDVNKHLY
+446 KAEVNKHLY

-463 GLSKFLPAPMLKFV
+463 GLSKFLPVNSLKFV
-477 TTFMLTYSFGDL
+477 ATFMLTYSFGDL
-489 QKQQGSPIFE
+489 QKHQGSPIFE

-507 NNFLVLTMTMDTTT
+507 NNFLVLTQTMDTTT

-547 DTYWREWQIENNG
+547 DTYWMEGQIEHNG
-560 GVVADTDD
+560 GVDADTDD
-568 KKNATLSAKERA
+568 KNNAPLSTKERA

-667 NILSKISKYIRFE
+667 TILSKISKYIRFE

>member
-1 MPPKI
+1 
-6 TLTPSHLMTNF
+6 MTNF
-17 NSLIPMLQS
+17 DSLIPMLQG
-26 YGHILL
+26 YGSILL

-55 MYLLSIPVVCL
+55 MYLLAIPAVCFM
-66 LQIVSL
+66 QIIAL

-82 EVEVITLTQEEV
+82 EVEVITLTQEEA

-100 NPETKVIAEEI
+100 NPDTKVIAEEM
-111 PVVEAEDI
+111 PAAEAEGI
-119 STPAPLPGEEQL
+119 STPTPLPAEEQF

-147 IVSALLLLIVLIP
+147 IVSVLLLLIILIP
-160 HVHILLRTRAI
+160 LVQLLLRTRAI
-171 RCSSMDGSC
+171 RLSNMEGSC
-180 TIVRE
+180 TIVRKP
-185 SWVSAPF
+185 WVSTPF

-197 IFLPMGSS
+197 IFLPMGKS

-210 IFVKHEKAHIQS
+210 IFIKHEKAHIQS

-245 VVRKYLRDL
+245 VVRKHLRDL
-254 HEFEADHLVL
+254 HEFEADRLVL
-264 AQGVDVHSYQCLL
+264 AQGVDAHSYQCLL
-277 LEVASDE
+277 LEVASGE
-284 CSIFTNG
+284 CSILTNG

-299 RIKEMKRKGVTVLGH
+299 RIREMKRKGVAVLGH
-314 WGKTSAILWCIT
+314 WGKTAAILWGVT
-326 LVGASTIFAM
+326 LVGASTIFAL
-336 PEQDTVVIHIE
+336 PEQNTVVIHIE

-352 TGDTIYSDAE
+352 TGDTIYSDSE
-362 IKDRLRQLRSEGKVA
+362 IKDWVSQLRSEGKLE
-377 LVNEIVED
+377 LVNGVLIE
-385 LEADINVTKVVWV
+385 LEAGIIVTEVVKV
-398 SPHDTICFD
+398 SPHDTICLD
-407 EKTIQIIA
+407 EKPIQIIA

-435 EKELLKKSFKA
+435 EEELVKKRIMAKEQEK
-446 KQDVNKHLY
+446 KHLY
-455 SHRLRKHL
+455 SFRLRKHL
-463 GLSKFLPAPMLKFV
+463 GLSRFLLVPMLKFV
-477 TTFMLTYSFGDL
+477 DTFMLSYSFGDL
-489 QKQQGSPIFE
+489 QKQQGSPVFN

-507 NNFLVLTMTMDTTT
+507 ENFLVLTMAMDTTT

-547 DTYWREWQIENNG
+547 DTYWMEGQIEHNG
-560 GVVADTDD
+560 GVDANTDD

-602 IENTNA
+602 IEKTNA

-615 FPHLEEIKNA
+615 LPHIEEIKNA

-667 NILSKISKYIRFE
+667 TILGRVSKYIRFE

>member
-1 MPPKI
+1 
-6 TLTPSHLMTNF
+6 MTNF
-17 NSLIPMLQS
+17 DSLIPMLQG
-26 YGHILL
+26 YGSILL

-55 MYLLSIPVVCL
+55 MYLLAIPAVCFM
-66 LQIVSL
+66 QIIAL
-72 AVLPKIMPQE
+72 AVLPNIMPQE
-82 EVEVITLTQEEV
+82 EVEVITLTQEEA

-100 NPETKVIAEEI
+100 NPDTKVITEEM
-111 PVVEAEDI
+111 PAAEAEDI
-119 STPAPLPGEEQL
+119 STPTPLPENGQF

-147 IVSALLLLIVLIP
+147 IVSALLLLIILIP
-160 HVHILLRTRAI
+160 LVQILLRTRAI
-171 RCSSMDGSC
+171 RRSNMEGSY

-197 IFLPMGSS
+197 IFLPMGKS

-210 IFVKHEKAHIQS
+210 IFIKHEEAHIQS

-314 WGKTSAILWCIT
+314 WGKIAAILWGVT
-326 LVGASTIFAM
+326 LVGASTIFAL
-336 PEQDTVVIHIE
+336 PEQNTVVIHIE

-352 TGDTIYSDAE
+352 TGDTIYSDSE
-362 IKDRLRQLRSEGKVA
+362 IKDWVSQLRSEGKLE
-377 LVNEIVED
+377 LVNGILIE
-385 LEADINVTKVVWV
+385 LEADMNVTEVVKV
-398 SPHDTICFD
+398 SPHDTICLD

-415 QMYRNNPKALYEA
+415 QMYRNNPKALYEV

-435 EKELLKKSFKA
+435 EEELVKKRFKA
-446 KQDVNKHLY
+446 KEEVNKRLY
-455 SHRLRKHL
+455 SLRLKKHL
-463 GLSKFLPAPMLKFV
+463 GLSKFLPVNSLKFGA
-477 TTFMLTYSFGDL
+477 TFMLTYSFGDI
-489 QKQQGSPIFE
+489 QKHQGSPIFE

-507 NNFLVLTMTMDTTT
+507 NNFLVLTQTMDTTT

-547 DTYWREWQIENNG
+547 DTYWMEGQIEHNG
-560 GVVADTDD
+560 GVDADTDD

-602 IENTNA
+602 IEKTNA

-615 FPHLEEIKNA
+615 LPHLEEIKNA
-625 GTLNDRIIREKVKNC
+625 GILIKNAGILNDRIIREKVKNC

-667 NILSKISKYIRFE
+667 TILSKISKYIQFE

>member
-1 MPPKI
+1 
-6 TLTPSHLMTNF
+6 MTNF
-17 NSLIPMLQS
+17 DSLIPMLQS

-55 MYLLSIPVVCL
+55 MYLLSIPAVCFM
-66 LQIVSL
+66 QIIAL

-82 EVEVITLTQEEV
+82 EVEVITLTQEEA

-100 NPETKVIAEEI
+100 NPDTKVIAEEM
-111 PVVEAEDI
+111 PAAEAEDI
-119 STPAPLPGEEQL
+119 STPAPLPEEEQL
-131 VISASTIQKCI
+131 VISASTVQKCI

-147 IVSALLLLIVLIP
+147 IVSALLLLIILIP
-160 HVHILLRTRAI
+160 LVQILLRTRAI
-171 RCSSMDGSC
+171 RLSNMEGSC
-180 TIVRE
+180 TIVRKP
-185 SWVSAPF
+185 WVSTPF

-197 IFLPMGSS
+197 IFLPMGKS
-205 KEAEE
+205 KEAED
-210 IFVKHEKAHIQS
+210 IFIKHEKAHIQS

-245 VVRKYLRDL
+245 VVRKHLRDL
-254 HEFEADHLVL
+254 HEFEADRLVL

-284 CSIFTNG
+284 CSILTNG

-299 RIKEMKRKGVTVLGH
+299 RIREMKRKGVAVLGH
-314 WGKTSAILWCIT
+314 WGKTSAILWGVT
-326 LVGASTIFAM
+326 LVGASTIFAL
-336 PEQDTVVIHIE
+336 PEQKAVVIHIE

-362 IKDRLRQLRSEGKVA
+362 IKDRVRQLCSEGKVE
-377 LVNEIVED
+377 LVNEIVKD
-385 LEADINVTKVVWV
+385 LEADINVTKVVEV

-407 EKTIQIIA
+407 EKSVQIIA
-415 QMYRNNPKALYEA
+415 QMYRNNPKALYEV

-435 EKELLKKSFKA
+435 EEELVNKRIKA
-446 KQDVNKHLY
+446 KKEVNRHLY

-463 GLSKFLPAPMLKFV
+463 GLSKFLPANCLKFV
-477 TTFMLTYSFGDL
+477 DTFMLTYSFGDL
-489 QKQQGSPIFE
+489 QKHQGSPIFE

-507 NNFLVLTMTMDTTT
+507 NNFLVLTQTMDATT

-547 DTYWREWQIENNG
+547 DTYWMEGQIEHNG
-560 GVVADTDD
+560 GVDADTDD

-615 FPHLEEIKNA
+615 LPHIEEIKNA
-625 GTLNDRIIREKVKNC
+625 GILNDRIIREKAKKC
-640 YAVEFYKKGRKDAM
+640 YAIEFYKEGRKDAM

-667 NILSKISKYIRFE
+667 TILSKISKYIQFE

>member
-82 EVEVITLTQEEV
+82 EVEVITLTQEEA
-94 RQYQYE
+94 RRYQYE
-100 NPETKVIAEEI
+100 NPDTKVIAEEI

-119 STPAPLPGEEQL
+119 STPAPLPEEEQL

-147 IVSALLLLIVLIP
+147 IVSALLLLIILIP
-160 HVHILLRTRAI
+160 LVQLLLRTRAI
-171 RCSSMDGSC
+171 RLSNMEGSC
-180 TIVRE
+180 TIVRKP
-185 SWVSAPF
+185 WVSAPF

-210 IFVKHEKAHIQS
+210 IFIKHEKAHIQS

-299 RIKEMKRKGVTVLGH
+299 RIKEMKRKGVAVLGH
-314 WGKTSAILWCIT
+314 WGKNAAILWGVT
-326 LVGASTIFAM
+326 LVGASTIFAL
-336 PEQDTVVIHIE
+336 PEQNTVVIHIE

-362 IKDRLRQLRSEGKVA
+362 IKDRVRQLCSEGRVA
-377 LVNEIVED
+377 LVNHIVEN
-385 LEADINVTKVVWV
+385 LEADINVTEVVWV
-398 SPHDTICFD
+398 SPHDTLCID

-415 QMYRNNPKALYEA
+415 QMYRNNPKALYEV

-435 EKELLKKSFKA
+435 EEELVKKRIKA
-446 KQDVNKHLY
+446 KEDVNKHLY

-463 GLSKFLPAPMLKFV
+463 GLSRFLPAPILKFV
-477 TTFMLTYSFGDL
+477 DTFMLSYSFGDI
-489 QKQQGSPIFE
+489 QKHQGSPIFE

-507 NNFLVLTMTMDTTT
+507 ENFLVLTMTMDTTT

-547 DTYWREWQIENNG
+547 DTYWMEGQIEHNG
-560 GVVADTDD
+560 GVDADTDD

-615 FPHLEEIKNA
+615 LPHLEEIKNA
-625 GTLNDRIIREKVKNC
+625 GILNDRIIREKVKNC

-654 RMLIFTYEEVSIE
+654 RMLIFTYEELSIE
-667 NILSKISKYIRFE
+667 TILSKISKYIRFE

>member
-1 MPPKI
+1 
-6 TLTPSHLMTNF
+6 MTNF
-17 NSLIPMLQS
+17 DSLIPVLQG
-26 YGHILL
+26 YGSILL

-55 MYLLSIPVVCL
+55 MYLLVIPAVCFM
-66 LQIVSL
+66 QIIAL

-82 EVEVITLTQEEV
+82 EIEVITLTQEEA

-100 NPETKVIAEEI
+100 NPDTKVIAEEI
-111 PVVEAEDI
+111 PAAEAEDI
-119 STPAPLPGEEQL
+119 STPTPLPEEEQF
-131 VISASTIQKCI
+131 VISASTILKCI

-147 IVSALLLLIVLIP
+147 IVSALLLLIILIP
-160 HVHILLRTRAI
+160 LVQLLLRTRAI
-171 RCSSMDGSC
+171 RLSNMEGSC
-180 TIVRE
+180 TIVRKP
-185 SWVSAPF
+185 WVSTPF

-197 IFLPMGSS
+197 IFLPMGKS
-205 KEAEE
+205 KEAED
-210 IFVKHEKAHIQS
+210 IFIKHEKAHIQS

-245 VVRKYLRDL
+245 VVRKHLRDL

-326 LVGASTIFAM
+326 LVGASTIFAL
-336 PEQDTVVIHIE
+336 PEQNTVVIHIE

-362 IKDRLRQLRSEGKVA
+362 IKDRVRQLCSEGRVA
-377 LVNEIVED
+377 LVNDIVEN
-385 LEADINVTKVVWV
+385 LEADIYVTKLVHV
-398 SPHDTICFD
+398 SPHDTLCLD
-407 EKTIQIIA
+407 EKTMQSIA
-415 QMYRNNPKALYEA
+415 QMYRNNPKALYEV

-435 EKELLKKSFKA
+435 EEELVKKRIKA
-446 KQDVNKHLY
+446 KMDVNKRLY

-463 GLSKFLPAPMLKFV
+463 GLSRFLPAPMLKFV
-477 TTFMLTYSFGDL
+477 DTFMLTYSFGDL

-507 NNFLVLTMTMDTTT
+507 ENFLVLTMTMDNTT

-547 DTYWREWQIENNG
+547 DTYWMEGQIEYNG
-560 GVVADTDD
+560 GVDADTDD

-615 FPHLEEIKNA
+615 LPHIEEIKNA
-625 GTLNDRIIREKVKNC
+625 GTLNDRIIRENAKKC
-640 YAVEFYKKGRKDAM
+640 YAIEFYKKGRKDAM

-667 NILSKISKYIRFE
+667 TILGKVSKYIRFE

>member
-1 MPPKI
+1 
-6 TLTPSHLMTNF
+6 MTNF

-82 EVEVITLTQEEV
+82 EVEVITLTQEEA

-119 STPAPLPGEEQL
+119 STPAPLPEEEQL

-160 HVHILLRTRAI
+160 LVQILLRTRAI
-171 RCSSMDGSC
+171 RRSNMEGSC

-192 SMGRI
+192 SIGRI

-210 IFVKHEKAHIQS
+210 IFIKHEKAHIQS

-299 RIKEMKRKGVTVLGH
+299 RIKEMKRKGVAVLGH
-314 WGKTSAILWCIT
+314 WGKTAAILWGVT
-326 LVGASTIFAM
+326 LVGASTIFVL
-336 PEQDTVVIHIE
+336 PEQNTVVIHIE

-352 TGDTIYSDAE
+352 TGDTIYSDSE
-362 IKDRLRQLRSEGKVA
+362 IKDRLRQLCPEGRVA

-385 LEADINVTKVVWV
+385 LEADINVTKVVFV

-407 EKTIQIIA
+407 EKSVQIIA

-435 EKELLKKSFKA
+435 EKELAKKRIKA
-446 KQDVNKHLY
+446 KQDVNRHLY
-455 SHRLRKHL
+455 SHRLKKHL
-463 GLSKFLPAPMLKFV
+463 GLSNFLPAPMLKFV
-477 TTFMLTYSFGDL
+477 DTFMLTYSFGDL
-489 QKQQGSPIFE
+489 QKHQGSPVFE
-499 VGAICTYF
+499 VGAICTNF
-507 NNFLVLTMTMDTTT
+507 ENFLVLTMTMDTTT

-547 DTYWREWQIENNG
+547 DTYWMEGQIEHNG
-560 GVVADTDD
+560 GVDADTDD

-625 GTLNDRIIREKVKNC
+625 GTFNDRIIREKVKNC

-667 NILSKISKYIRFE
+667 TILSKISKYIRFE